1 MGKYLTEADLAEI
14 IRPASEAIPEG
25 SYWTHVVGGGQYI
38 VDCIAIAE
46 GSQEPV
52 VVYHAIGH
60 AKQRGSASRET
71 FWTGDL
77 FDLSRQRICN
87 AGNRHTR
94 RRLVATR
101 GGELPRT

>member
-52 VVYHAIGH
+52 VVYHAIG
-60 AKQRGSASRET
+60 QRKTAWVRVARDFLDGRFVRSVPAE
-71 FWTGDL
+71 DL
-77 FDLSRQRICN
+77 
-87 AGNRHTR
+87 
-94 RRLVATR
+94 
-101 GGELPRT
+101 